1 MLKKK
6 TTRWNF
12 LQRLSIKVSNISI
25 KNNCSNDSH
34 QAGVHKQTWILL
46 FSLVTNEKKTINK

>member
-46 FSLVTNEKKTINK
+46 FSLVTNEKNNK